1 MAEGVGRVVLDD
13 RRHEERIRRVV
24 PGGDAVERS
33 ATGAATGDLPLPALL
48 IVTALAA
55 AAFGQGAYYRSGQW
69 MVAGLLA
76 AVAAMAAARPWWPP
90 AQRPLLAA
98 GAALAGWSVLS
109 AAAAGHATAAL
120 ATALVLAGGLVI
132 VLTCGRLGAAEREQ
146 LAAAV
151 VGLGVAVAL
160 TGWVGVAW
168 RRSPWALQD
177 QGLWRAA
184 TTLTYA
190 NVAAGF
196 LAVVALLALARA
208 AASRAV
214 VPVLTTCVLLT
225 ALGAT
230 LSRGGAVAFLAGA
243 VVLARLSGLAATLR
257 ALAPPAAGALVALA
271 GLWPSIPAS
280 APARPA
286 LAAGALAAGLAVAT
300 VMSRLDRR
308 ALLVV
313 ALALPMAFAGVA
325 AGPGRQA
332 SRHIT
337 TPRLTLGSSDR
348 VEQARAAL
356 EVAADR
362 PLLGSGP
369 GMADLSWEREDGA
382 VLIARYVHNEYL
394 QVLAELGVVGLGLLL
409 GLLILIAGRVR
420 SAGRAPP
427 CTRSTWA
434 GCAAGLVALGVHGL
448 FDFGWH
454 VPAIALTSA
463 LLVGIATTTEREAQ
477 T

>member
-1 MAEGVGRVVLDD
+1 MAEGVVAVVADGP
-13 RRHEERIRRVV
+13 RHQEHTREVA
-24 PGGDAVERS
+24 PEGDAVVPS
-33 ATGAATGDLPLPALL
+33 AAAAAADNLPLPALL
-48 IVTALAA
+48 VVTALAA
-55 AAFGQGAYYRSGQW
+55 AAFSQGAYYRSGQW

-76 AVAAMAAARPWWPP
+76 AAAVMAAARHSWPAP
-90 AQRPLLAA
+90 PRPLLIV
-98 GAALAGWSVLS
+98 GAALAGWSVVS
-109 AAAAGHATAAL
+109 ATAAGHATAAL
-120 ATALVLAGGLVI
+120 GTVLVLAGGLVV
-132 VLTCGRLGAAEREQ
+132 VLTCGRVGGAEREQ

-196 LAVVALLALARA
+196 LAAVALLALARA
-208 AASRAV
+208 AASRSV
-214 VPVLTTCVLLT
+214 VPVLASCVLLT

-230 LSRGGAVAFLAGA
+230 LSRGGSIAFFVGA
-243 VVLARLSGLAATLR
+243 VVLARLLGLPATLR

-280 APARPA
+280 APARPV
-286 LAAGALAAGLAVAT
+286 LAAGALAAGLLVAAAT
-300 VMSRLDRR
+300 SRLDRR
-308 ALLVV
+308 ALLVL
-313 ALALPMAFAGVA
+313 ALALPLGIAAVA
-325 AGPGRQA
+325 AGPGREA

-337 TPRLTLGSSDR
+337 VPRLTLASSDR

-369 GMADLSWEREDGA
+369 GMADLSWTRDDGA
-382 VLIARYVHNEYL
+382 VLVARYVHNEYL
-394 QVLAELGVVGLGLLL
+394 QVLAELGVVGLALLL
-409 GLLILIAGRVR
+409 ALLAVIAWRVR
-420 SAGRAPP
+420 SAGRVPA
-427 CTRSTWA
+427 CNRSTWA

-463 LLVGIATTTEREAQ
+463 LLVGIATITEKEAQ
-477 T
+477 K